1 MSRLGSYSGERV
13 VKAFQKAGWRVA
25 RQRSS
30 HVILE
35 KEGCEATLSVPSH
48 KGKNVKR
55 GTLRD
60 LIKDAGMSVNEFR
73 LSGNLRG
80 PKLQLNQEIT
90 SDLFIYLAIDLLTKQ
105 RGTAVPHIICMKILV
120 DI

>member
-1 MSRLGSYSGERV
+1 MSRLGAYTGEQVIR
-13 VKAFQKAGWRVA
+13 AFQRAGWEIT

-35 KEGCEATLSVPSH
+35 KEGYEATLSVPVH

-60 LIKDAGMSVNEFR
+60 LIKDAKMNVDEFIR
-73 LSGNLRG
+73 
-80 PKLQLNQEIT
+80 
-90 SDLFIYLAIDLLTKQ
+90 
-105 RGTAVPHIICMKILV
+105 HM
-120 DI
+120 

>member
-1 MSRLGSYSGERV
+1 MSRLGSYRGEEV
-13 VKAFQKAGWRVA
+13 VRAFQRGGWKIT

-35 KEGCEATLSVPSH
+35 KEGYEATLSIPVH

-60 LIKDAGMSVNEFR
+60 LIKDARMSVDEF
-73 LSGNLRG
+73 L
-80 PKLQLNQEIT
+80 EYI
-90 SDLFIYLAIDLLTKQ
+90 
-105 RGTAVPHIICMKILV
+105 
-120 DI
+120 

>member
-1 MSRLGSYSGERV
+1 MSRLGSYRGEEV
-13 VKAFQKAGWRVA
+13 VRAFERAGWEIT

-35 KEGCEATLSVPSH
+35 KEGHEATLSVPVH

-60 LIKDAGMSVNEFR
+60 LIRDAGMTVDEF
-73 LSGNLRG
+73 L
-80 PKLQLNQEIT
+80 ECI
-90 SDLFIYLAIDLLTKQ
+90 
-105 RGTAVPHIICMKILV
+105 
-120 DI
+120 